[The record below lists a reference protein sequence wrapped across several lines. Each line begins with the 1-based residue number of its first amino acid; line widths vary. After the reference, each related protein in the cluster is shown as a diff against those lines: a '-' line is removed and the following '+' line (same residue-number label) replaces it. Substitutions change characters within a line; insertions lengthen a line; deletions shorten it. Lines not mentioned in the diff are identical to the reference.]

1 MGVIHCTMLSWE
13 AGFNSSANLTR
24 ATSGGGGGGI
34 LHKTDAALDN
44 WEFKLADDG
53 LATAGRDGGGKASPE
68 ERRASLSMRLAS
80 LLDLREPSF
89 LLRPL
94 MQ

>member
-13 AGFNSSANLTR
+13 AGLNSSANLTR

-34 LHKTDAALDN
+34 LHKTNAALDN
-44 WEFKLADDG
+44 WELKLANDG
-53 LATAGRDGGGKASPE
+53 LAAAGGDGGVKAGTE
-68 ERRASLSMRLAS
+68 ERRASLAIRLAS
-80 LLDLREPSF
+80 LWDLREPSF